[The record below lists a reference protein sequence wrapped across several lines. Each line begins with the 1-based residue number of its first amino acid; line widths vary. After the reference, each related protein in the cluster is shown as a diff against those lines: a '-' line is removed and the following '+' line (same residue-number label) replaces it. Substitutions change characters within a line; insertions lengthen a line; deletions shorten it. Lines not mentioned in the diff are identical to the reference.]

1 MEISDRILAIRKITE
16 MSPEQVS
23 KVLAFMDNMDY
34 NKNDSCLRDIR
45 EVSIEEIE

>member
-1 MEISDRILAIRKITE
+1 MEISDKDMAIRKITE

-23 KVLAFMDNMDY
+23 KVLIFMDNMDD

-45 EVSIEEIE
+45 EASVEEIE